1 MRRPHPTLVQVAL
14 ILVALLACNAGAGP
28 RSDDTE
34 AKRPE
39 PVPPPDPVIL
49 AAEPAATAA
58 QAQPVQEQ
66 DAPEIS
72 RSGGQTGGVVVLWPR
87 IVLPQGSGRPDAA
100 TRGLAGKVQAHLAG
114 LARATAASRPVDVR
128 PEPERVCARKGCK
141 AVAVGALLARAGGG
155 CAVIVTIS
163 APGKSA
169 ATLVPASPG
178 RIILSASTVPFREPV
193 ERVVRIKDY
202 ASCDKLPA
210 DLGLKDA
217 DVKKA
222 LASALGT

>member
-1 MRRPHPTLVQVAL
+1 MCRQRPTLVQAAL
-14 ILVALLACNAGAGP
+14 VLYALLACNAGAGP
-28 RSDDTE
+28 RPDDSE

-39 PVPPPDPVIL
+39 PVPPPDPVIVG
-49 AAEPAATAA
+49 AQPAAGT
-58 QAQPVQEQ
+58 AQPQAVAEQ

-72 RSGGQTGGVVVLWPR
+72 RSAGQAGGVVVLWPR
-87 IVLPQGSGRPDAA
+87 IVLPQGSGGPDAA

-128 PEPERVCARKGCK
+128 PEPERVCSREGCK

-155 CAVIVTIS
+155 CAVIVTVS

-178 RIILSASTVPFREPV
+178 RIILSAPTVPFREPV

-222 LASALGT
+222 LASALGS